1 MADDRVDVAVVGAG
15 PAGLSLAHSL
25 QSRGVV
31 VRVVAPRSPWHATY
45 GVWRG
50 DVDGCEIGAPLDAV
64 LRGAWDTVR
73 VVGRREHL
81 LRRGY
86 VVFDNERLQ
95 RALGADLEI
104 VRDTVLGAEH
114 DIEHTTLRLAS
125 GASVQARLAIDAT
138 GSGELLAHRAVA
150 STYSNRDATARD
162 SDGAQTAYGLVVG
175 GSPHVEPEV
184 FTLMDWRRASAHDD
198 NAGTPGSNAG
208 HTPATFFYGARFT
221 DGSTLVEETSLY
233 ARPPHDIDDLRRR
246 LAVRLGSDLT
256 DTASAVERVHIPMG
270 RSLPA
275 RTTRVVGFGAAAGYV
290 HPVTGY
296 SVAGSLRAAPRV
308 ASAIAAALQHDQ
320 RGADLSQSVWQA
332 VWPDSLVRTRAW
344 HEAGLAALVR
354 LPSAMIGEFFDEFF
368 SLPTEL
374 WAGYLRIDTPP
385 EQVRA
390 AMLGLFARASWSMR
404 LRLASAPGGLL
415 RALAAR

>member
-1 MADDRVDVAVVGAG
+1 
-15 PAGLSLAHSL
+15 
-25 QSRGVV
+25 
-31 VRVVAPRSPWHATY
+31 
-45 GVWRG
+45 
-50 DVDGCEIGAPLDAV
+50 
-64 LRGAWDTVR
+64 
-73 VVGRREHL
+73 
-81 LRRGY
+81 
-86 VVFDNERLQ
+86 
-95 RALGADLEI
+95 
-104 VRDTVLGAEH
+104 
-114 DIEHTTLRLAS
+114 
-125 GASVQARLAIDAT
+125 
-138 GSGELLAHRAVA
+138 LLAHRAVVG
-150 STYSNRDATARD
+150 TYTNRDVIARG

-184 FTLMDWRRASAHDD
+184 FTLMDWRRTGAHDD
-198 NAGTPGSNAG
+198 NAGA
-208 HTPATFFYGARFT
+208 PATFFYGARFT

-233 ARPPHDIDDLRRR
+233 ARPPHDIEDLRRR
-246 LAVRLGSDLT
+246 LAVRLGSDFT

-275 RTTRVVGFGAAAGYV
+275 RATRVVGFGAAVGYV

-374 WAGYLRIDTPP
+374 WAGYLRIDTAP

-390 AMLGLFARASWSMR
+390 AMLGLFARASWSLR